1 METNQNG
8 AGMKKLFISC
18 MIAMLLINGV
28 FLYFYVTEKHD
39 KEVVIEQ
46 KTSLEQDYK
55 SVSDTLDAKR
65 EDIEQL
71 RGKNAGLDK
80 LITEKESL
88 IDQEKQELAN
98 QHTSNTLT
106 MNELDKARKMI
117 AQDEVT
123 IASLQNEVSQYK
135 EQTHQ
140 LTAEKEKLGT
150 DLACE
155 EKNTAQ
161 LTEENTG
168 LSKKVET
175 GSFLQIAK
183 VDVEAMK
190 KKHNGQEVPV
200 EKAKAA
206 ETLKVSFETG
216 INKVLDPG
224 KVSLYVRIINPRGET
239 LEATAQGSGVIPE
252 TENAKPVEFTKK
264 ADINWTQTNKKIV
277 VYWNR
282 NITNPGT
289 YRVEVYQSGHVVGK
303 GAVRLS

>member
-39 KEVVIEQ
+39 KEVVIQQ

-55 SVSDTLDAKR
+55 SVSDTLNAKR

-71 RGKNAGLDK
+71 RGKNAALDK

-150 DLACE
+150 DLGCE
-155 EKNTAQ
+155 EENTAQ

-282 NITNPGT
+282 NITDPGT

>member
-155 EKNTAQ
+155 EENTAQ